1 MDDLKH
7 DYREVK
13 DEVKRRL
20 RDLDGHD
27 VADDVGNAGDE
38 MRRELGDLGDDA
50 RRGAPRSQSDEE
62 REPKKYPSPR

>member
-20 RDLDGHD
+20 RDLDGHA
-27 VADDVGNAGDE
+27 VADDVGSAGDE

-50 RRGAPRSQSDEE
+50 RRGASKSQSDEV
-62 REPKKYPSPR
+62 REPERYPAPR